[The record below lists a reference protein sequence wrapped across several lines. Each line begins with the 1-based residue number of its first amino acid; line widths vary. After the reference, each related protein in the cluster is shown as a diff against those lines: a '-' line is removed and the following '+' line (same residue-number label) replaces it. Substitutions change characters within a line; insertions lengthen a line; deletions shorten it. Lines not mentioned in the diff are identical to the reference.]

1 MGPTLR
7 ASCDACNQAKVKC
20 TKTNPQC
27 ARCKKHNIDCIYGI
41 SLRAGKRASQVT
53 MPKKVESPPPL
64 PTDWNMDLSASTTPY
79 SPLEMDLCP
88 SMFEY
93 DLPFPLD
100 GGYPNNSGYFT
111 QDDTFP
117 PMPDLSFSDTHNV
130 HPASITTNASTTNPS
145 PVLSDSVLSLGP
157 SCFRTT
163 ILTLS
168 TLQQLSESSHT
179 SFDVALVHNKEAV
192 ALCMSTLNCQCA
204 SDSTIVLL
212 VASLIAKIINI
223 YQRPCGAVSEH
234 FGLSSKQKTNQYPQ
248 WKAVEH
254 RKQSHDAKAV
264 TARLTLGAYNVD
276 EGDEERLKTE
286 IVRMELRK
294 VVRTRTP
301 ISRSYQCTDVVC
313 SGYRAGKI
321 TRYVLPDQLR
331 FRTEGT

>member
-7 ASCDACNQAKVKC
+7 ASCDSCNQAKVKC
-20 TKTNPQC
+20 TKQSPQC

-41 SLRAGKRASQVT
+41 SLRAGKRASQQLPL
-53 MPKKVESPPPL
+53 PKKVESPPPL
-64 PTDWNMDLSASTTPY
+64 PCDWNMDIGTTSPY
-79 SPLEMDLCP
+79 SPIEMDICP

-93 DLPFPLD
+93 DMPFPIE
-100 GGYPNNSGYFT
+100 GYQNNGFMSN
-111 QDDTFP
+111 DDAFP
-117 PMPDLSFSDTHNV
+117 LMPDLSFSDSPHRHT
-130 HPASITTNASTTNPS
+130 ASVTTTNTSPLLSESLLPLPITMVRSDNKHEIPS
-145 PVLSDSVLSLGP
+145 PTSIFASC

-192 ALCMSTLNCQCA
+192 ALCLSTLKCSCA
-204 SDSTIVLL
+204 ADSTIVLL
-212 VASLIAKIINI
+212 VASLLAKTIDI
-223 YQRPCGAVSEH
+223 YQRPCGA
-234 FGLSSKQKTNQYPQ
+234 

-254 RKQSHDAKAV
+254 RKPSHDSKTI

-294 VVRTRTP
+294 VVGNP
-301 ISRSYQCTDVVC
+301 NGPLCTID
-313 SGYRAGKI
+313 
-321 TRYVLPDQLR
+321 
-331 FRTEGT
+331 

>member
-64 PTDWNMDLSASTTPY
+64 PTDWNMDLSTSTTPY

-100 GGYPNNSGYFT
+100 GGYPNNGGYFA

-145 PVLSDSVLSLGP
+145 PVLSDSALSMGP
-157 SCFRTT
+157 TQLIRPSHPPHSHSMPSTLFASCSCFRTT

-223 YQRPCGAVSEH
+223 YQRPCGAVSNTVEY
-234 FGLSSKQKTNQYPQ
+234 FENKGLINIPSGRPSSTENSRMM
-248 WKAVEH
+248 
-254 RKQSHDAKAV
+254 RKLS
-264 TARLTLGAYNVD
+264 
-276 EGDEERLKTE
+276 
-286 IVRMELRK
+286 LR
-294 VVRTRTP
+294 
-301 ISRSYQCTDVVC
+301 D
-313 SGYRAGKI
+313 
-321 TRYVLPDQLR
+321 
-331 FRTEGT
+331 

>member
-7 ASCDACNQAKVKC
+7 ASCDGCNLAKVKR
-20 TKTNPQC
+20 TKTSPQC
-27 ARCKKHNIDCIYGI
+27 ARCKKHNVDCIYGI

-64 PTDWNMDLSASTTPY
+64 PSDWNMDLPSATSY
-79 SPLEMDLCP
+79 SPLDMDMLP

-93 DLPFPLD
+93 DLPFPLESGFSSH
-100 GGYPNNSGYFT
+100 GGYFDNADPFAS
-111 QDDTFP
+111 
-117 PMPDLSFSDTHNV
+117 MPDLSFSDTHNV

-157 SCFRTT
+157 TQMVRPSHPVHSHSHSHSMPSTLFASCSCFRTT

-192 ALCMSTLNCQCA
+192 ALCLNTLSCQCA

-223 YQRPCGAVSEH
+223 YQRPCGAVSSTCKRH
-234 FGLSSKQKTNQYPQ
+234 LKPKTNQNP
-248 WKAVEH
+248 
-254 RKQSHDAKAV
+254 
-264 TARLTLGAYNVD
+264 
-276 EGDEERLKTE
+276 
-286 IVRMELRK
+286 
-294 VVRTRTP
+294 
-301 ISRSYQCTDVVC
+301 
-313 SGYRAGKI
+313 
-321 TRYVLPDQLR
+321 
-331 FRTEGT
+331 